1 MRIPLWLVIFS
12 FPIFARA
19 GGSVDFDFHAKP
31 LLQKSP
37 ALYKFVEEALDVSKT
52 GDGVRLGKD
61 AGPDEGK
68 RVPPFTF
75 EAKPKSYLGA
85 FVFVL
90 TIDQTEDGL
99 PKVTIQPIW
108 PPHSSAAIQSANA
121 SPAPKR
127 PILEA
132 GKNYSESDLKA
143 IEGQARDYISSLIPL
158 GADLETARA
167 TLKAGAFEDI
177 EYNAHSGVILPQDVA
192 TKRGITQ
199 PIGTQ
204 SIVITLAK
212 VMEPKIPMVLYLFVF
227 LGFDAQGKL
236 IAIEPLSEIDAP

>member
-1 MRIPLWLVIFS
+1 M
-12 FPIFARA
+12 
-19 GGSVDFDFHAKP
+19 DFDFHAKP

-37 ALYKFVEEALDVSKT
+37 ALYNFVEETLDVSRT

-68 RVPPFTF
+68 RIPPFTF

-85 FVFVL
+85 FIFVL
-90 TIDQTEDGL
+90 TIDETTDGL

-108 PPHSSAAIQSANA
+108 PPHSSAAIQGANA

-143 IEGQARDYISSLIPL
+143 IEGQAKDYISSMIPL
-158 GADLETARA
+158 GTDIGTARA
-167 TLKAGAFEDI
+167 ALKSQAFEDI
-177 EYNAHSGVILPQDVA
+177 QYNAHAGIILPQDVA
-192 TKRGITQ
+192 VERGIAQ
-199 PIGTQ
+199 PNGSQ
-204 SIVITLAK
+204 SIIITLAK
-212 VMEPKIPMVLYLFVF
+212 VQEPKMPMVLYLFIF

-236 IAIEPLSEIDAP
+236 IAIEPLSEIDSP

>member
-1 MRIPLWLVIFS
+1 M
-12 FPIFARA
+12 
-19 GGSVDFDFHAKP
+19 DFDFHAKP

-37 ALYKFVEEALDVSKT
+37 ALYKFVEEALDVSRT

-61 AGPDEGK
+61 AGADEGK
-68 RVPPFTF
+68 RIPPFTF

-85 FVFVL
+85 FVFIL
-90 TIDQTEDGL
+90 TIDETADGL

-127 PILEA
+127 PVLKA

-143 IEGQARDYISSLIPL
+143 IEGQAKDYISSLIPL
-158 GADLETARA
+158 GTDIGTARA
-167 TLKAGAFEDI
+167 TLKSQAFEDV
-177 EYNAHSGVILPQDVA
+177 EYNAHSGFVLPQGAEAKNGV
-192 TKRGITQ
+192 IQ

-212 VMEPKIPMVLYLFVF
+212 VEEPNIPMVLYLFVF

-236 IAIEPLSEIDAP
+236 IAIEPLSEIDSP